1 MTERYYVTSFVH
13 GVVFTSMKQ
22 LREYY
27 INATKKIN
35 GKRKPE
41 EVNCGDLKSFNND
54 NELNKYLSTLKP
66 LCRWKLF
73 TN

>member
-1 MTERYYVTSFVH
+1 MKKKYYVTNFIH

-41 EVNCGDLKSFNND
+41 EVNCGEIKSLENSKLND
-54 NELNKYLSTLKP
+54 YLSTLKP
-66 LCRWKLF
+66 TCMWRIC

>member
-1 MTERYYVTSFVH
+1 
-13 GVVFTSMKQ
+13 VVFASIED
-22 LREYY
+22 LRKYY
-27 INATKKIN
+27 IKSTKKIN

-41 EVNCGDLKSFNND
+41 EVNCGDLKSFDSD

-66 LCRWKLF
+66 LCRWRLF

>member
-1 MTERYYVTSFVH
+1 MKKKYYVTSFIH

-41 EVNCGDLKSFNND
+41 EVNCGEIKSLEISKLND
-54 NELNKYLSTLKP
+54 SISTLKP
-66 LCRWKLF
+66 TCMWRIC